1 MRDKCPKCGLKKLK
15 SETLCEDCLL
25 STLAYLRTLSDA
37 LSVELSNARIHRK
50 TLKSIDRHID
60 RTIFDTDLDVTDEV
74 SMGVMG
80 FEMNWGKGSKGLF

>member
-1 MRDKCPKCGLKKLK
+1 MLDKFPKCGLKKLE

-25 STLAYLRTLSDA
+25 SSLAYLRTPSDIG
-37 LSVELSNARIHRK
+37 SVEMGNARMRGKPIVA
-50 TLKSIDRHID
+50 IERHID

-80 FEMNWGKGSKGLF
+80 FEMKWGTGSKGLF